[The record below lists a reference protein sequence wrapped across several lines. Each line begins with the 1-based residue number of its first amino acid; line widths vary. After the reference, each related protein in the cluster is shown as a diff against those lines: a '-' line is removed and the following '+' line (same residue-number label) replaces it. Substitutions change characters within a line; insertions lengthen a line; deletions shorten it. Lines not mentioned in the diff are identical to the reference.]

1 MAMTEEE
8 AKTKWCPFVRIT
20 PESEGFHPTSNRE
33 QPMLKT
39 NDAGVISMCIG
50 SHCMA
55 WRWSRRGMVEV
66 PEKTFGPEAKS
77 IMSASDAAL
86 LKQDGTPVPDLG
98 YCGLAGR
105 L

>member
-8 AKTKWCPFVRIT
+8 AKTKWCPFSRSVKGPHGFADEPAVWHRID
-20 PESEGFHPTSNRE
+20 R
-33 QPMLKT
+33 
-39 NDAGVISMCIG
+39 CIA
-50 SHCMA
+50 SSCMA

-77 IMSASDAAL
+77 LISASDAAL